1 MKVALKHKRVVVLMD
16 GLIEAKKFMGTSR
29 VIDGELTWSPTV
41 TISGTIKNNTF
52 TADATDDS
60 YAFYVLAQ
68 SSTTVNLNGEIQNNN
83 LSTNSSTGG
92 ITEEFYLEN
101 DLSTINVPEITGE
114 TELSENN
121 NDAQVTTSG
130 TINWG

>member
-1 MKVALKHKRVVVLMD
+1 MD